1 MKNEDLDGVFCE
13 VQTCLQGKVERYHSC
28 IYTLIYTFIL
38 AVPKSAAF
46 CSNSTLTDVPI
57 SLRCFSNAFGIVP
70 SAPTTTGTT
79 FNSSLVVHSVVLGQ
93 PHQGAS
99 AAPNVPK
106 STSKPGRFF
115 YLFIHLFIYL
125 FIYLPS

>member
-1 MKNEDLDGVFCE
+1 MKRKILFSFLPVTPQVKLRPVALDRLDVF
-13 VQTCLQGKVERYHSC
+13 RR
-28 IYTLIYTFIL
+28 IL

-79 FNSSLVVHSVVLGQ
+79 FTLTCHNLQSSLT
-93 PHQGAS
+93 
-99 AAPNVPK
+99 K
-106 STSKPGRFF
+106 SWYF
-115 YLFIHLFIYL
+115 YTFIILVFIYYFYYHPAQL
-125 FIYLPS
+125 LSIKTHTCFSC